1 MIFHSMDLLQ
11 LKGKRVRSSL
21 NMISSKLVEFKKLD
35 NKTTLKVENSMYLMK
50 EIRQRRASN

>member
-1 MIFHSMDLLQ
+1 MDLLQ

>member
-11 LKGKRVRSSL
+11 LKVKRVRSSL